1 MQTDM
6 KTMKLILIAAV
17 VLMTCNSMVAQDT
30 TTVQKPAVWTLKNCI
45 DYAKQ
50 QNITIQKNKVSAAE
64 AQIDVKKAKAARQ
77 PSLSFSTNQ
86 GLTNRPFQETSSV
99 VNGSQVVTSN
109 NKNSYTGNYGFNA
122 SMTIYDG
129 GQMNKNIELQK
140 LNSQIAD
147 LNVSTS
153 EMSIEESITKMYVQ
167 ILYSMETVKQD
178 SDLYKLSL
186 AELDR
191 AKALFKAGTLNKADV
206 AQLESQTATDKYQI
220 VADQSTLDNY
230 KLQLKQLLELN
241 GDENMT
247 IAVPSLD
254 DNVLEP
260 LPTKSDVYAAALSLR
275 PEIQAQKLSMNRSD
289 LNVKI
294 AKAGMLPTISL
305 SAGTSTLNMSNN
317 GNLFTQLKNQWNNTI
332 GVTVSVP
339 IFDRRQ
345 TKSNVEKAQLEQK
358 NSYLDLLDTQ
368 KTLWKTIEGYWQD
381 ATSAQQRYVAAK
393 EKTNYA
399 RTSYN
404 LTSEQFKL
412 GLKNIIELMTDKNTL
427 NSSTQQMLQ
436 AKYMAIL
443 NRSLLKYY
451 SGETISL

>member
-1 MQTDM
+1 
-6 KTMKLILIAAV
+6 
-17 VLMTCNSMVAQDT
+17 
-30 TTVQKPAVWTLKNCI
+30 
-45 DYAKQ
+45 
-50 QNITIQKNKVSAAE
+50 
-64 AQIDVKKAKAARQ
+64 
-77 PSLSFSTNQ
+77 
-86 GLTNRPFQETSSV
+86 
-99 VNGSQVVTSN
+99 
-109 NKNSYTGNYGFNA
+109 
-122 SMTIYDG
+122 
-129 GQMNKNIELQK
+129 
-140 LNSQIAD
+140 
-147 LNVSTS
+147 
-153 EMSIEESITKMYVQ
+153 
-167 ILYSMETVKQD
+167 
-178 SDLYKLSL
+178 
-186 AELDR
+186 
-191 AKALFKAGTLNKADV
+191 
-206 AQLESQTATDKYQI
+206 
-220 VADQSTLDNY
+220 
-230 KLQLKQLLELN
+230 
-241 GDENMT
+241 
-247 IAVPSLD
+247 VPSLD